1 MSRTASTAVPL
12 STPHC
17 SGCAHAMLVV
27 QRSGTR
33 SICGMCGQEYLPAS
47 DLGSAPAPADA
58 GGPPDASVF
67 TPEMNADGTPG
78 ECPGCIEA
86 RAYLQRMRDT
96 RSRHAESTEE
106 NPARKEL
113 VRLPRCRNGWVYCE
127 VCTQPNGEPTIVSL
141 DERGEQA
148 ALDATT
154 RRIEQAEARLERKK
168 MFDEFENLAR
178 YRSYLEGKGTE
189 PSPIVGD
196 GNRGGGAKLSAIDR
210 PDYLDK
216 AVDEGLLQRA
226 METASKLDGLLSAAR
241 IHRYQRESLRTT
253 TGSRLRAM
261 REQLGMSRE
270 TLAEAV
276 MRADDDDGILHPWLD
291 LDADAN
297 AANTLALRLSFEDPG
312 LRLLHWL
319 RRFVDLRSFYVRWV
333 RALEDTAGFTIA
345 PPTLR
350 ALAKVFHR
358 DEDDL
363 HDRLTHDDTPPPT
376 DLERGVAVLHWL
388 SIHVGPGQRKGIVMA
403 IGEAFG
409 GRAAAEDLQARR
421 SELTRR
427 RHIVAMNP
435 EVAAAERKRIADETV
450 RAVEKLR
457 AEREA
462 AIAELAQLRRSLDPR
477 ADQWTEIRFTSIDT
491 AMSQVF
497 VQRLKEM
504 NDLEA
509 RIAEGRRALT
519 PEQFRAAIARLPP
532 APTTEAV
539 KVMGAE
545 LLALAEAAWR
555 GE

>member
-1 MSRTASTAVPL
+1 
-12 STPHC
+12 
-17 SGCAHAMLVV
+17 
-27 QRSGTR
+27 
-33 SICGMCGQEYLPAS
+33 
-47 DLGSAPAPADA
+47 
-58 GGPPDASVF
+58 
-67 TPEMNADGTPG
+67 
-78 ECPGCIEA
+78 
-86 RAYLQRMRDT
+86 
-96 RSRHAESTEE
+96 
-106 NPARKEL
+106 
-113 VRLPRCRNGWVYCE
+113 
-127 VCTQPNGEPTIVSL
+127 
-141 DERGEQA
+141 
-148 ALDATT
+148 
-154 RRIEQAEARLERKK
+154 
-168 MFDEFENLAR
+168 
-178 YRSYLEGKGTE
+178 
-189 PSPIVGD
+189 
-196 GNRGGGAKLSAIDR
+196 
-210 PDYLDK
+210 
-216 AVDEGLLQRA
+216 
-226 METASKLDGLLSAAR
+226 
-241 IHRYQRESLRTT
+241 
-253 TGSRLRAM
+253 
-261 REQLGMSRE
+261 
-270 TLAEAV
+270 
-276 MRADDDDGILHPWLD
+276 
-291 LDADAN
+291 
-297 AANTLALRLSFEDPG
+297 
-312 LRLLHWL
+312 
-319 RRFVDLRSFYVRWV
+319 
-333 RALEDTAGFTIA
+333 
-345 PPTLR
+345 
-350 ALAKVFHR
+350 
-358 DEDDL
+358 
-363 HDRLTHDDTPPPT
+363 
-376 DLERGVAVLHWL
+376 VAVLHWL